1 MSAPNFSNFNYSGT
15 FEVQECEILTHSNIR
30 VPIDSALVEVNIH
43 EDITGGFIS
52 GNISFL
58 DTTDAVLNH
67 GIVGNEYVYMKIVTP
82 SDEDVSLDFTRDP
95 LVITSVNQTSQGQG
109 RLVHLTLSSR
119 EFVKNFRTRIS
130 QSFSGT
136 ITDMVARILRDEQ
149 FLGTKKTVELGRSYG
164 LEKIVIPNLRPITAL
179 QMLTQR
185 AKNRNDS
192 PFLFFETLKGLN
204 FLSFESLARQDTKTN
219 FTLGVSDTYDDR
231 PSKSTQ
237 IGLNVIRQLGQVE
250 GDELISNSVLTN
262 TINGMYSSRMLLHDI
277 YNKTYHDIKF
287 KYTDQFSKRN
297 DLETSIGEYGF
308 PTFPIGSSVDESGK
322 TVEEFNDS
330 HLNVQSTSGYKTP
343 KGSVHNINPY
353 PRTIYPFEESSVS
366 EHLLSRRHKLSFI
379 DQMGMKIQM
388 VGNLSIQASDIIRI
402 NVFKS
407 KTDVDN
413 PEEDLYDERLTGRYL
428 ITSLVHSFKFGEP
441 KKHTIVASV
450 MKDSVTKPYANNLPP
465 NPKRLI

>member
-1 MSAPNFSNFNYSGT
+1 MSIGLTNYNYSGS
-15 FEVQECEILTHSNIR
+15 FEVEECKILTHHNET
-30 VPIDSALVEVNIH
+30 IDVADILVEANFY
-43 EDITGGFIS
+43 EDVVDGFLT
-52 GNISFL
+52 GNISFT
-58 DTTDAVLNH
+58 DTNDIVLNN
-67 GIVGNEYVYMKIVTP
+67 GIVGNEFVYLKLITP
-82 SDEDVSLDFTRDP
+82 STEDVSLDFTEEP
-95 LVITSVNQTSQGQG
+95 LVITSVTQTNANQG
-109 RLVHLTLSSR
+109 RLVALTVASR
-119 EFVKNFRTRIS
+119 EYIKNSRIKIS
-130 QSFSGT
+130 RSFSGT

-237 IGLNVIRQLGQVE
+237 IGANIIRQLGQVE

-343 KGSVHNINPY
+343 KGSVHNVNPY

-441 KKHTIVASV
+441 KKHTIIASV